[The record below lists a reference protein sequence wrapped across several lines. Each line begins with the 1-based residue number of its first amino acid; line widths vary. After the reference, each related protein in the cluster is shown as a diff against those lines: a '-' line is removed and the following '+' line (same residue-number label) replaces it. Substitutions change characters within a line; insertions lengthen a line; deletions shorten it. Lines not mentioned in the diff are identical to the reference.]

1 MTQVRPPAVAGMFY
15 TANPKALA
23 REIDEMLNNASVE
36 PIKGQVMALIAPHA
50 GYVYSGLTAAH
61 AYKLLE
67 QRSYETV
74 IVLSPSHREYFR
86 GVSVYNGDAYR
97 TPLGDILID
106 TTLRDEL
113 IRGDK
118 LIVSSDDGHGSEHAV
133 EVQLPFLQ
141 KVLSNFKLL
150 PVVVGD
156 QQRDVCFH
164 LSNKLAKVL
173 PGKNVLLVASSDLSH
188 YHPAEEANRLDK
200 IVRDDIAAFDYEK
213 LMKDIETEKAEAC
226 GGGPAVVAL
235 ATAKQL
241 GANRVK
247 VLHHC
252 NSGDVSGEHESVVG
266 YLSAVAYK
274 E

>member
-1 MTQVRPPAVAGMFY
+1 
-15 TANPKALA
+15 
-23 REIDEMLNNASVE
+23 MLNNTSVE
-36 PIKGQVMALIAPHA
+36 PVKGSVIALVVPHA

-86 GVSVYNGDAYR
+86 GVSIYDGDAYR
-97 TPLGDILID
+97 TPLGDIPID
-106 TTLRDEL
+106 ITLRDEL
-113 IRGDK
+113 VRGEK
-118 LIVSSDDGHGSEHAV
+118 FIIASDDGHSSEHAV

-164 LSNKLAKVL
+164 LSDKLAKVL
-173 PGKNVLLVASSDLSH
+173 TGKNVLLVASSDLSH
-188 YHPAEEANRLDK
+188 YHPADEANRLDK
-200 IVRDDIAAFDYEK
+200 IIIDDVAAFNYEK
-213 LMKDIETEKAEAC
+213 LMKDVETEKAEAC

-252 NSGDVSGEHESVVG
+252 NSGDVSGEHEAVVG
-266 YLSAVAYK
+266 YLSAVAYR